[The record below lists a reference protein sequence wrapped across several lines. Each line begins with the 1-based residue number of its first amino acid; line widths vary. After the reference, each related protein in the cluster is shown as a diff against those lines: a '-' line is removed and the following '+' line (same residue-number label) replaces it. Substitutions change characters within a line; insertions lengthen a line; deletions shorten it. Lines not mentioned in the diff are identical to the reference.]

1 MKSLR
6 LHILSLFLGLFVAG
20 AAWAADG
27 SVTILSPTEGARL
40 DVMGENRIS
49 YVVEPGPRGDHTHL
63 YVDGKEV
70 AVLRRL
76 KGDYALPTLAAG
88 NREICIKVVNK
99 GHTPIGIEQCVKVV
113 VE

>member
-1 MKSLR
+1 MKFLR
-6 LHILSLFLGLFVAG
+6 LNVLSLFLGLFLAG
-20 AAWAADG
+20 AALATDG
-27 SVTILSPTEGARL
+27 SVTILSPAEGARL
-40 DVMGENRIS
+40 DGMGENRIS
-49 YVVEPGPRGDHTHL
+49 YTVEPGPRGDHTHL

-88 NREICIKVVNK
+88 NREVCIKVVNK
-99 GHTPIGIEQCVKVV
+99 GHTPIGIEKCVKVM